1 MVGVLGALEVSDTLE
16 LLAEVRS
23 YSEKFLNRGDVM
35 FNLGLRR
42 ALSSRVKLL
51 ASAGTGL
58 TNGPETTTFI
68 AYLGVQLLLGE
79 K

>member
-1 MVGVLGALEVSDTLE
+1 LGSLAASDTLE

-23 YSEKFLNRGDVM
+23 FSEKFLNGGDVILNAGM
-35 FNLGLRR
+35 RL
-42 ALSSRVKLL
+42 ALSSKVKLL

-58 TNGPETTTFI
+58 TNAPGATTFI
-68 AYLGVQLLLGE
+68 AYLGVQVLLGE

>member
-16 LLAEVRS
+16 LMAEVRS
-23 YSEKFLNRGDVM
+23 YSEKFLNGGDVILNAGM
-35 FNLGLRR
+35 RL
-42 ALSSRVKLL
+42 ALSSKVKLL

-58 TNGPETTTFI
+58 NNGPGTTTFI
-68 AYLGVQLLLGE
+68 AYLGVQVLLGE